1 MRLEVTVL
9 GEGFGANITLEALG
23 ITVNSRHMLV
33 QIAFL
38 RKLLAANV
46 TLVTPF
52 SAWSCSVCRVV
63 VSAEGRVVTEH
74 HVTDLTL
81 NTRLPCLW
89 NTQKNHCQQKVQHI
103 K

>member
-1 MRLEVTVL
+1 MRLEVTFL

-46 TLVTPF
+46 TLVTSF
-52 SAWSCSVCRVV
+52 RLFCVRRVV
-63 VSAEGRVVTEH
+63 VSAEGGVIVEH